1 LRRHKNTIGLFRKT
15 TKQPG
20 ISSKKQAYGKTIMK
34 VEKALTVIGK
44 KLEKEYTRLGFKY
57 LKKYKFLMK
66 RTKKFDYYI
75 FFSPYFANISGT
87 CIELRVT
94 LLINDRTLLKTNINA
109 NSEVFR
115 MDLWE
120 MGNHYNIVNGT
131 LLDDAFIDLQNKI
144 EGYLLSHIKILE
156 AYTIMHNGLTMF
168 R

>member
-1 LRRHKNTIGLFRKT
+1 
-15 TKQPG
+15 
-20 ISSKKQAYGKTIMK
+20 MK
-34 VEKALTVIGK
+34 AEKAFTVIGK
-44 KLEKEYTRLGFKY
+44 KLEKEYKRLGFKY

-75 FFSPYFANISGT
+75 FFSPCFVNISGA

-109 NSEVFR
+109 DSEVFR

-120 MGNHYNIVNGT
+120 MGNHYTIVNGT
-131 LLDDAFIDLQNKI
+131 LLDGAFIDLRNKI

-156 AYTIMHNGLTMF
+156 AYRPHDV